1 MDKIKRIIL
10 LRVPMSICNFKCNYC
25 YLAQRDVSFENKQA
39 EYKYS
44 CEEVRKALSKK
55 RLGGPCYINI
65 CADGETLL
73 AKNIVDYIYQL
84 ALEGHY
90 IEIVTNLSATPVINE
105 IISWDKEILNHISFK
120 CSFHFLEL
128 KRLGLLEV
136 FSKNV
141 NSIWNAGGSATIEI
155 TPSDELIPYINEV
168 MEFSYANFGAL
179 PHLTIARDDNN
190 QKAYLTSLNEEEY
203 NNVWS
208 QFDSDF
214 WKFKKEIFGVKRKEY
229 CYAGK
234 WSLYVDL
241 CTGETI
247 QCYCSE
253 FTQNIFEHPEK
264 PIKFVAIG
272 KCSDDHCYNG
282 HALLTLGVIPG
293 FTSYKYG
300 DIRDRKTTSGKH
312 WLSQSVLDFF
322 NSTLEESNKTS
333 NALTK
338 TYDSLT
344 LKLYRCSIIQKRICN
359 KIIRTIKKPN

>member
-1 MDKIKRIIL
+1 M
-10 LRVPMSICNFKCNYC
+10 
-25 YLAQRDVSFENKQA
+25 
-39 EYKYS
+39 
-44 CEEVRKALSKK
+44 
-55 RLGGPCYINI
+55 
-65 CADGETLL
+65 
-73 AKNIVDYIYQL
+73 
-84 ALEGHY
+84 
-90 IEIVTNLSATPVINE
+90 
-105 IISWDKEILNHISFK
+105 
-120 CSFHFLEL
+120 
-128 KRLGLLEV
+128 

-141 NSIWNAGGSATIEI
+141 NSIWNAGGSATVEI
-155 TPSDELIPYINEV
+155 TPSDELIPYIDEV

-203 NNVWS
+203 NKVWS

-214 WKFKKEIFGVKRKEY
+214 WKFKREIFGVKRKEY

-247 QCYCSE
+247 QCYCSK

-359 KIIRTIKKPN
+359 KIIRTIKKSN